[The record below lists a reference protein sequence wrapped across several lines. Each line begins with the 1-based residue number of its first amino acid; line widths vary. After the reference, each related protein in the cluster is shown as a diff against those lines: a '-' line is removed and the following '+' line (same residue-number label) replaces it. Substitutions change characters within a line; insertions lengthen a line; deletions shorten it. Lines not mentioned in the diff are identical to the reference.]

1 MGHPPATPAPDDL
14 ASRMQARRRRLR
26 RLMRPLPRRSNLS
39 RYPILKYFAGPARRL
54 PFLWSYRPEHVR
66 PALYVGSILTLMP
79 LIGLQLFLVFLACV
93 FLRGNLPIA
102 AALQFISNPLTAAP
116 LYGLTYAVGA
126 PITYWI
132 APGAEAALRIPT
144 ALGFG
149 AVVLGLVMAA
159 CIHLAWELTR
169 RRRLRE
175 RTAFAASRTQ
185 NRAPTSE
192 PNTAC

>member
-1 MGHPPATPAPDDL
+1 MRTDPEAAAPENLD
-14 ASRMQARRRRLR
+14 SRLQARRRRLR
-26 RLMRPLPRRSNLS
+26 KLMRPLPRRSNLA

-66 PALYVGSILTLMP
+66 PSLYIGSILTLLP
-79 LIGLQLFLVFLACV
+79 LIGVQLFLVFVACV

-116 LYGLTYAVGA
+116 LYGLTYAVGL
-126 PITYWI
+126 PIAQWI
-132 APGAEAALRIPT
+132 APGAEAAVRIPT
-144 ALGFG
+144 SLGFG

-159 CIHLAWELTR
+159 GIHLAWELTR

-175 RTAFAASRTQ
+175 RALLVARRRQ

-192 PNTAC
+192 PNTA

>member
-1 MGHPPATPAPDDL
+1 MGHPPATPAADDL

-93 FLRGNLPIA
+93 LLRGNLPVA

-126 PITYWI
+126 PITHWI

-175 RTAFAASRTQ
+175 RTALAASRTQ